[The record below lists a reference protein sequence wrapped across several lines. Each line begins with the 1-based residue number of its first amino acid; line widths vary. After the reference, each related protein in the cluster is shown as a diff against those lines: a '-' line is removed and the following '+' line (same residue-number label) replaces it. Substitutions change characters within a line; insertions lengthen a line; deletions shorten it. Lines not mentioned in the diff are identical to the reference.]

1 MIAEADASTPGN
13 RFRVHDFPG
22 ASHVGPLDPTPVA
35 DALDTLAGRPAAGA
49 RSLPDR
55 HRR

>member
-13 RFRVHDFPG
+13 RFRVHDFPD

-35 DALDTLAGRPAAGA
+35 DVLDALAAPRA
-49 RSLPDR
+49 R
-55 HRR
+55 